1 MILVSRVLF
10 GYLERRVSICN
21 SFHLFRGNLGG
32 KMVIYGGTFSLGKS
46 QNYESAEHVVPKDG
60 FQMS

>member
-1 MILVSRVLF
+1 
-10 GYLERRVSICN
+10 
-21 SFHLFRGNLGG
+21 
-32 KMVIYGGTFSLGKS
+32 MVIYGGTFSLGKS